1 MVEMNITLMDK
12 INSKPKKK
20 IIKLEDILQ
29 IIQNIAQAE
38 K

>member
-12 INSKPKKK
+12 INSKPQKK